1 MAKVAIIESVEHKI
15 MRKSGR
21 KLTQCNCKKCQ
32 SQCKSPC
39 LGTPKD
45 ILNIIKAGYKDKVVV
60 TYWAA
65 GMVMGVINRPIPMV
79 QPLFNEETG
88 YCVFFKDGLCELHD
102 KKLKPIEGKLS
113 HHSLKV
119 DNFNPKK
126 SLSWLVAKEWISDSN
141 LDIVEEITLR
151 LVVDESI
158 SQTNLEELINEFKS
172 NKRESLL

>member
-1 MAKVAIIESVEHKI
+1 
-15 MRKSGR
+15 
-21 KLTQCNCKKCQ
+21 
-32 SQCKSPC
+32 
-39 LGTPKD
+39 
-45 ILNIIKAGYKDKVVV
+45 
-60 TYWAA
+60 
-65 GMVMGVINRPIPMV
+65 MV

-88 YCVFFKDGLCELHD
+88 YCAFFKDGLCELHD

-119 DNFNPKK
+119 DNVNPKK

-151 LVVDESI
+151 VVVDESI

-172 NKRESLL
+172 NKRKSLL

>member
-21 KLTQCNCKKCQ
+21 KLTQCKCKKCQ

-45 ILNIIKAGYKDKVVV
+45 ILNIIKAGYKDKVAI

-65 GMVMGVINRPIPMV
+65 GMVMGVINRPVPMV

-88 YCVFFKDGLCELHD
+88 YCVFLRTVYVSCMTR
-102 KKLKPIEGKLS
+102 
-113 HHSLKV
+113 
-119 DNFNPKK
+119 
-126 SLSWLVAKEWISDSN
+126 SLS
-141 LDIVEEITLR
+141 
-151 LVVDESI
+151 
-158 SQTNLEELINEFKS
+158 Q
-172 NKRESLL
+172 